1 MSFIDKIGDA
11 IKKLDPTDRDSLVRQ
26 GFRAVDPTQLPDLLK
41 ELDPSGKMAD
51 LAMPLAQKWKDDNP
65 SAKPGSQQDY
75 DDCVLIV
82 AAGVASAAAAIGA
95 SGGPAGAAAGAAL
108 GAGGGYAAARVACRR
123 VVESSSG
130 GSSLSSEPELVV
142 RDNLLI
148 RGSSTRI
155 YIVKGGKRRHIPNP
169 ATFNAMELDWNAVL
183 SVKDNVLNTIPEAAM
198 LLKGSSVDIYI
209 IEAGKRRHI
218 PNPATFNAMGLD
230 WNAVF
235 KVDDVSLNSIPLGS
249 PIPKL

>member
-11 IKKLDPTDRDSLVRQ
+11 IKDLDPTDRDSLVRQ

-41 ELDPSGKMAD
+41 ELDPSGELEKI
-51 LAMPLAQKWKDDNP
+51 AMPLAQKWKDENLGT
-65 SAKPGSQQDY
+65 KPGSQGDFE
-75 DDCVLIV
+75 DCVLIV
-82 AAGVASAAAAIGA
+82 ATAVASTAAAIGA
-95 SGGPAGAAAGAAL
+95 SGGPVGAAIGAGL
-108 GAGGGYAAARVACRR
+108 GAGGGYAAARIACRR
-123 VVESSSG
+123 VVESSSS

-142 RDNLLI
+142 RDGLLI

-155 YIVKGGKRRHIPNP
+155 YIIKGGKRRHIPNP
-169 ATFNAMELDWNAVL
+169 SIFNAMGLDWNAVL
-183 SVKDNVLNTIPEAAM
+183 GVQDIIFNTIPEAAM
-198 LLKGSSVDIYI
+198 LLKGSSIDIYI
-209 IEAGKRRHI
+209 IEAGSRRHI